1 MNVQFN
7 PILNLN
13 KQADTAVQNTKE
25 SSNSFSDV
33 LSQALKQVETDLKS
47 SEEMSKLASI
57 GEAKDL
63 HQVMIAMEKADLSL
77 QLAVQVRNKVV
88 EAYQEMMRMQI

>member
-13 KQADTAVQNTKE
+13 KQTDTAVQKNQE
-25 SSNSFSDV
+25 SSNSFSDA
-33 LSQALKQVETDLKS
+33 LNQALKQVETDLKN

-63 HQVMIAMEKADLSL
+63 HQVMIAMEKANMSL